1 MENTQENDVGSNAT
15 EVYTYKETQEERTEE
30 NQENMP
36 CASTSSHTKK
46 KRKCKKNKPNMHSFE
61 NVPIQKV
68 DAIPWEIDGNSIY
81 QLKCKED
88 EFIDK
93 QRDGRLWKM
102 SESGRV
108 DLNG

>member
-1 MENTQENDVGSNAT
+1 
-15 EVYTYKETQEERTEE
+15 
-30 NQENMP
+30 
-36 CASTSSHTKK
+36 
-46 KRKCKKNKPNMHSFE
+46 MHSFE

-68 DAIPWEIDGNSIY
+68 DAIPWGIDGNSIY
-81 QLKCKED
+81 QLKCNED

-93 QRDGRLWKM
+93 QRDGRWWKM